1 MLETAPGAS
10 TVSRV
15 NERAGVTHTS
25 WFYVLALIAAISLGV
40 FVRAVPVVLH
50 DFPLNDGGMFYQM
63 VQELQANHYRLPGF
77 TAYNMAGIPYAY
89 SPFGFYATGLLS
101 DITGLSLMTLFRW
114 LPLAGASLT
123 IVAFFLLARSLL
135 SWAMAPAMAVI
146 VAVVAFGLIPRT
158 FVWMISGGGITRA
171 FGFLFAL
178 LALHQIHRLYIDRG
192 SAHIFP
198 AALFIA
204 LSVLSHI
211 GTARFLAVSLVLF
224 WLFFGRHRHGVIS
237 SVVVVLAA
245 CAMMAPWLATIMAE
259 HGLAPFLAANQTSG
273 SFYSDQESLRHVLA
287 QLSRFGTAQ
296 TSEPMFPLIGVLAF
310 LGALA
315 SLTPRRILLPIWW
328 VALIVLDARGA
339 ATFTAVPMA
348 MMAGLGITEVL
359 IPALNRA
366 GDMWRKSGRFSDI
379 PPSSFVTD
387 SSHARIGLVTTLIL
401 GGFLLYS
408 TVSAMIAPGF
418 GTEGRFLVS
427 LSPEER
433 TAMQWVAKSTPADA
447 RFLVYPRD
455 DFGHWADKTAEWFP
469 LLAERHSVT
478 TIQGYEWLPGFHI
491 RIQKYQEA
499 HDCQART
506 TSCLDA
512 WEKKW
517 DAGFTHIFIPKSEA
531 CCTALRASLS
541 EDRRYQ
547 TIYDGPGVMVF
558 ARRI

>member
-1 MLETAPGAS
+1 MLETATGGS
-10 TVSRV
+10 IVSRV
-15 NERAGVTHTS
+15 DEGTDLRHTS
-25 WFYVLALIAAISLGV
+25 RIYFVALVVAISLGV
-40 FVRAVPVVLH
+40 LVRAVPAVLN

-63 VQELQANHYRLPGF
+63 VQELQANHYRLPQF

-89 SPFGFYATGLLS
+89 SPFGFYATGFLS

-114 LPLAGASLT
+114 LPLVGASLT
-123 IVAFFLLARSLL
+123 IGAFFLLARSLF
-135 SWAMAPAMAVI
+135 SYAMAPAMAVI

-158 FVWMISGGGITRA
+158 FVWMISGGGITRT
-171 FGFLFAL
+171 FGFLFAI
-178 LALHQIHRLYIDRG
+178 LALYQIHRLYMDRR
-192 SAHIFP
+192 SAYIFP

-224 WLFFGRHRHGVIS
+224 WLFFGRHRHGLIS
-237 SVVVVLAA
+237 SIVVVLAA
-245 CAMMAPWLATIMAE
+245 CAMMAPWLATVMAE

-273 SFYSDQESLRHVLA
+273 SFYSDRESLRHVLA
-287 QLSRFGTAQ
+287 QLGRFGTAQ

-315 SLTPRRILLPIWW
+315 SLTPKRILLPIWW
-328 VALIVLDARGA
+328 VAIIVLDARGA
-339 ATFTAVPMA
+339 ATFTSVPMA
-348 MMAGLGITEVL
+348 MMAGLGVTEVL

-366 GDMWRKSGRFSDI
+366 GDMWRKSSRFSDI
-379 PPSSFVTD
+379 PPSSFVMD
-387 SSHARIGLVTTLIL
+387 SSQARIGMVTAFVL

-408 TVSAMIAPGF
+408 TASAMIAPRF

-433 TAMQWVAKSTPADA
+433 AAMQWVAKSTPADA

-478 TIQGYEWLPGFHI
+478 TIQGYEWLPGFTK
-491 RIQKYQEA
+491 RIEKYQDA
-499 HDCQART
+499 HRCLTIT
-506 TSCLDA
+506 TACLDT
-512 WEKKW
+512 WMVKW
-517 DAGFTHIFIPKSEA
+517 NTTFTHIFLPTDD
-531 CCTALRASLS
+531 CCQQLLASLK
-541 EDRRYQ
+541 EDRRYEAV
-547 TIYDGPGVMVF
+547 YSEAGVNVF
-558 ARRI
+558 ARRE